1 MDSAW
6 IFVVFAMV
14 AVMWGIVTVL
24 STNREID
31 EWQKRA
37 RLMDEN
43 FLRMLAEHRQQRNTK
58 VHK

>member
-6 IFVVFAMV
+6 VFVVFAVV

-24 STNREID
+24 SINREID

-43 FLRMLAEHRQQRNTK
+43 FLRMLAEHRQQRNAK
-58 VHK
+58 VHR